1 MQYWADTHTFRAS
14 PASGTTRKPIAE
26 MVSAVSAVEPAA
38 TAVTVT
44 LRSVPSAPAAVTMGA
59 KTIYLNPYTA
69 AVYGEGRG
77 QSLRAFFS
85 SMTLWH
91 RYLATSG
98 NSRTTG
104 RAITGASNFLFLFVV
119 LSGMYLWW
127 PRKLTWMQIRN
138 LAWFRRGLPT
148 KARHFNWHN
157 VTGFWSAAVLSIVVG
172 SGVVMSYTWANNLV
186 YTALG
191 ETPPAQGAGRAGG
204 AGLSAVGG
212 QGGRLEGAGR
222 SGGRGAGGESRE
234 GRGRR
239 AGGAVEGSPR
249 AAGDAARRAYGS
261 ARPNQAAADGRRMNE
276 RDGGSAVERRA
287 PADAARTAP
296 GNMAAAVVAGAGVAD
311 DIDLD
316 GLVARATEFQPD
328 WTILALRLPT
338 SALAPVTV
346 GLDRGDGGQPQLKG
360 TLTLDAYTGET
371 LKWEGFSSQTPG
383 RRLRSFLR
391 FAHTGEVG
399 GLTGQTVA
407 GAASAAGV
415 LLVYTGLS
423 LSVRRF
429 LSWRA
434 RRIVTRA

>member
-1 MQYWADTHTFRAS
+1 MEPMFRKTLFWAHLICGVTAGAVILVMSVTGVALTYQRQMQYWADTHTFRAS
-14 PASGTTRKPIAE
+14 PATGTTRKPIAE
-26 MVSAVSAVEPAA
+26 MVDAVSAVEPTA

-44 LRSVPSAPAAVTMGA
+44 LRSAPSAPAAITMGT
-59 KTIYLNPYTA
+59 KTIYVNPYTA

-127 PRKLTWMQIRN
+127 PRKLTMIQIRN
-138 LAWFRRGLPT
+138 LSWFRRGLPT

-157 VTGFWSAAVLSIVVG
+157 VIGFWSAAVLSIVVG

-191 ETPPAQGAGRAGG
+191 ETPPAQGARRAGG
-204 AGLSAVGG
+204 AG
-212 QGGRLEGAGR
+212 
-222 SGGRGAGGESRE
+222 
-234 GRGRR
+234 
-239 AGGAVEGSPR
+239 
-249 AAGDAARRAYGS
+249 
-261 ARPNQAAADGRRMNE
+261 
-276 RDGGSAVERRA
+276 
-287 PADAARTAP
+287 
-296 GNMAAAVVAGAGVAD
+296 AGAGVAD

-316 GLVARATEFQPD
+316 GLVARAVEFQPD

-434 RRIVTRA
+434 RRVVTRA